1 MGMGKSIV
9 WAIALVGMLTAA
21 YAQPTLDGSIT
32 AGDGYTFL
40 AENIYSKPLTGGQS
54 GTSDLV
60 GETASYNYWDG
71 INNISRG
78 WNDNRADVINTYIGV
93 DPNYLYIAVA
103 GPTIPFNSF
112 IDPGNGGNGDQGD
125 LFIAIDA
132 SGGTPSGFL
141 SAANGHP
148 GFSGEGVRAVDFLG
162 WTPTHIIGVQY
173 VDNGGGGGGWA
184 TVYAVT
190 NATVVAGEQQNQ
202 SNPFAWNAGINA
214 SAAYDTHNNNAGEF
228 EFRIPWTML
237 GYPSMPAPMELRFTV
252 YTTHNFGGSDIFD
265 SGPGF
270 GQISNFEEVGD
281 FPGDLDQVGANLFLG
296 AGDAGTIPS
305 GSFPGANYVDP
316 NVYNYSAVPNRLD
329 EIDTLEGYYA
339 VIVPEP
345 GTIALVLTGALVAAW
360 RLRRRA

>member
-1 MGMGKSIV
+1 MRKFIICVSAFCLFSSVVLG
-9 WAIALVGMLTAA
+9 
-21 YAQPTLDGSIT
+21 QPTLDGSIT
-32 AGDGYTFL
+32 PGDGYTFL
-40 AENIYSKPLTGGQS
+40 PENVYSAPLTGGQS

-78 WNDNRADVINTYIGV
+78 WNDNRGDVINAYLTY
-93 DPNYLYIAVA
+93 DANHLYIAVA
-103 GPTIPFNSF
+103 GPTLPFNSF
-112 IDPGNGGNGDQGD
+112 TDPGNGGNNDQGD
-125 LFIAIDA
+125 LFVAIDA
-132 SGGTPSGFL
+132 AGGTASGFV
-141 SAANGHP
+141 SASNGHP

-190 NATVVAGEQQNQ
+190 NATVVAGEQQGQTNA
-202 SNPFAWNAGINA
+202 FAWNAGINA
-214 SAAYDTHNNNAGEF
+214 SAGYDSHNNNAGEF

-237 GYPSMPAPMELRFTV
+237 GYPALPASVEIRFTV

-265 SGPGF
+265 SGPGY
-270 GQISNFEEVGD
+270 GQISNYEEVGD

-296 AGDAGTIPS
+296 AGDAGTIPA

-316 NVYNYSAVPNRLD
+316 GVYDYTATPNRLD
-329 EIDTLEGYYA
+329 EIDTIESYYA
-339 VIVPEP
+339 VMVPEP
-345 GTIALVLTGALVAAW
+345 GTIALMLTGALVAGW
-360 RLRRRA
+360 RLRRRT